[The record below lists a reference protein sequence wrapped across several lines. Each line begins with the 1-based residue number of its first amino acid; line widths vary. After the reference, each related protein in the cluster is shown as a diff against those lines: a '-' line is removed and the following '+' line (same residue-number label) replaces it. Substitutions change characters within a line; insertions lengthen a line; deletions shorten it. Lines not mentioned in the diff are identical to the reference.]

1 MFVWGWMRPRADL
14 NAVIE
19 KIPVSIRNETPIVLI
34 TVILTTLVIG
44 GKDMD

>member
-1 MFVWGWMRPRADL
+1 MRPRAYL

-19 KIPVSIRNETPIVLI
+19 EIPVPVRSATPIVLI
-34 TVILTTLVIG
+34 TVILTNLVIG

>member
-1 MFVWGWMRPRADL
+1 MRSRADL

-19 KIPVSIRNETPIVLI
+19 KVPVSVRSATPIVLI
-34 TVILTTLVIG
+34 TVILTNLVIG